1 MVKNMLKLFFI
12 SDCLENVLYSHNK
25 SLFSKTALLSNT
37 LLMDSHCDIVNE
49 INSKF
54 SAYESAKMN
63 NTKNNLQKIY
73 KYIMYFSLCRKGT
86 KMKTEN
92 STTSK
97 TFHSYFR
104 FFFLQPITFLSP
116 NHYPFWSQAK
126 EKYIQFSVFCPFYL
140 FCYIFALF
148 NKTCAIIII
157 SFQCEWNFHAFFIQ
171 LFHFHCF
178 SLNECLVSIFIMDFQ
193 IFSIIL
199 MVHSVYRE
207 ITIKLQPF

>member
-1 MVKNMLKLFFI
+1 
-12 SDCLENVLYSHNK
+12 
-25 SLFSKTALLSNT
+25 
-37 LLMDSHCDIVNE
+37 
-49 INSKF
+49 
-54 SAYESAKMN
+54 
-63 NTKNNLQKIY
+63 
-73 KYIMYFSLCRKGT
+73 MYFSLCRKGT

-97 TFHSYFR
+97 HFTHTSAHFFSFNPSL
-104 FFFLQPITFLSP
+104 FFLPTIIHFEAKLKKSIFNFL
-116 NHYPFWSQAK
+116 F
-126 EKYIQFSVFCPFYL
+126 FCPFYL

-157 SFQCEWNFHAFFIQ
+157 SFQCEWNFHAFFFQ

-178 SLNECLVSIFIMDFQ
+178 SFNECLVSIFIMDFQ

-207 ITIKLQPF
+207 LTIKLPPFYASKAIEFCRFIECCWSTRHKTQYLFWISVPWLNIHITKDIFLSLNITKNYKLWLH